1 MRRYAPLLV
10 LIAVGLAVGGWQ
22 LWRSRHAAP
31 PPPTTAPLQPTAPA
45 VKAAME
51 FLGAWS
57 QGNAADVY
65 GMLSANMKKMVSQAD
80 FAAMIGERKFG
91 NPQTAA
97 HVETVQAAYVICRVE
112 AQAPAQ
118 GEQAFSGFSL
128 LLKKEGEQWRVA
140 QIQEEEKL
148 FEKYA
153 DLRLSPGKTSGW
165 TVTYQ
170 NETGQVATI
179 TLPEL

>member
-10 LIAVGLAVGGWQ
+10 LIALGLIVGGWQ
-22 LWRSRHAAP
+22 LWRSRHTAP
-31 PPPTTAPLQPTAPA
+31 PPPPVAPLQPTAPS
-45 VKAAME
+45 VKAAVE
-51 FLGAWS
+51 FLGAWA
-57 QGNAADVY
+57 QGDSAGVY
-65 GMLSANMKKMVSQAD
+65 GMLAAGMKKMVSQAD
-80 FAAMIGERKFG
+80 FAAMIAERKFTG
-91 NPQTAA
+91 PQTAA
-97 HVETVQAAYVICRVE
+97 YVETAQAAYVICRV
-112 AQAPAQ
+112 QAPPPPQ
-118 GEQAFSGFSL
+118 GEKALSGFSL

-153 DLRLSPGKTSGW
+153 DLRLAPGKTSGW

-170 NETGQVATI
+170 NEKGQVATI